1 MIFYTVKSG
10 DTVFSIARSF
20 GVSPERI
27 IFDNGLENIDR
38 PVVGQ
43 SLIILQPETVY
54 TVRPG
59 DTLFSIASAFST
71 DVNQLLRNNPYLT
84 ASEFLRVG
92 QNIVIS
98 FTDKPQKQM
107 RINGYAYPFI
117 SLPLLRR
124 TLPFLSTLTIF
135 GYGFYD
141 SGELLAPNDLPLI
154 EQAKQ
159 FGVAPILLLT
169 SILENG
175 NFSSERSSL
184 LFNDLMLQNTVLNN
198 LVEVMNRKGYRGL
211 DIDFEFVAPEDT
223 GAFIRFIENATEI
236 MNDNGFFVNVD
247 LAPKASAD
255 QRGLLY
261 EAHDYPAIGSIADTV
276 FLMTYE
282 WGYTYG
288 PPLAVAPVNQVRRIV
303 EYAVSEIEPN
313 KILLGIPNYAYDWT
327 LPYEKGITK
336 ATTIGNQYA
345 ITVASQNNTEI
356 LFDEKS
362 QAPYFYY
369 NSQGRDHV
377 VWFEDVRSINAK
389 FDVADQFA
397 LRGVGYWNLMRP
409 FAQNLSLL
417 SVRYTPE
424 KVL

>member
-1 MIFYTVKSG
+1 
-10 DTVFSIARSF
+10 
-20 GVSPERI
+20 
-27 IFDNGLENIDR
+27 
-38 PVVGQ
+38 
-43 SLIILQPETVY
+43 
-54 TVRPG
+54 
-59 DTLFSIASAFST
+59 
-71 DVNQLLRNNPYLT
+71 
-84 ASEFLRVG
+84 
-92 QNIVIS
+92 
-98 FTDKPQKQM
+98 
-107 RINGYAYPFI
+107 
-117 SLPLLRR
+117 
-124 TLPFLSTLTIF
+124 
-135 GYGFYD
+135 
-141 SGELLAPNDLPLI
+141 
-154 EQAKQ
+154 
-159 FGVAPILLLT
+159 
-169 SILENG
+169 
-175 NFSSERSSL
+175 
-184 LFNDLMLQNTVLNN
+184 MLQNTVLNN

-303 EYAVSEIEPN
+303 EYAVSEIDPN

-362 QAPYFYY
+362 RAPYFYY